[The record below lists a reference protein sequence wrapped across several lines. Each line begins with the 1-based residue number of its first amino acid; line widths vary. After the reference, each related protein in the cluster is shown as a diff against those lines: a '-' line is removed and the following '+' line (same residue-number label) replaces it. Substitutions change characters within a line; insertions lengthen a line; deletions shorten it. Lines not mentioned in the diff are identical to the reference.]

1 MKLFA
6 ENLKRMRKERNMT
19 QDQLARIS
27 AIPKGTI
34 CNYEQNR
41 GGCDPSLHNLMVL
54 ADIFN
59 VTLYNLYYGGKKEMT
74 TNSIYIDELL
84 SELFQLNHG
93 AIGEIHDSEPNGI
106 SLPKLSISDEIIT
119 KLTERWNTG
128 IDYPK
133 RGLYRNYVE
142 QTIVRYA
149 QDRQGWKKKFGLDQ

>member
-1 MKLFA
+1 M
-6 ENLKRMRKERNMT
+6 
-19 QDQLARIS
+19 LAFSI
-27 AIPKGTI
+27 
-34 CNYEQNR
+34 
-41 GGCDPSLHNLMVL
+41 D
-54 ADIFN
+54 
-59 VTLYNLYYGGKKEMT
+59 YYGVLFRATQSVGLFCTYKKEMT
-74 TNSIYIDELL
+74 TNSIYMDELL

-128 IDYPK
+128 IAYPK

>member
-74 TNSIYIDELL
+74 TNSI
-84 SELFQLNHG
+84 
-93 AIGEIHDSEPNGI
+93 HDSKPNGI

-128 IDYPK
+128 IAYPK